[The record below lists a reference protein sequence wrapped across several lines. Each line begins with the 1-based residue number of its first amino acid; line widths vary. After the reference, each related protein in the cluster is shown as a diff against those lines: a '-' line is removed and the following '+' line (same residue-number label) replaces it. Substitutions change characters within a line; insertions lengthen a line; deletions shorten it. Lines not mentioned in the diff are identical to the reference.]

1 MKHSQLILPYEEKE
15 KTIVMNLLN
24 LKSVSMIDRLIL
36 IFSIVFLL
44 SATNSIFI
52 NQIGYYGTLL
62 ALLLKYF
69 IERRN
74 PFSKTGLEVAILL
87 FFGAELLS
95 TIFSLDKGEAL
106 HNMVKKFLLIP
117 TLYTFIAASKDFNRT
132 KQFAIVYLGA
142 ATLTLIYYLVRS
154 YDYIINNLYQ
164 LKASGP
170 SVFQYPI
177 TSSEL
182 MAFSVV
188 ILFAFL
194 INEKS
199 NFKQKFLILV
209 LFAINLLALIAT
221 YKRTGWIGAAAGMLI
236 IIILSRKWFL
246 LTAVAILIIAVGLM
260 SKKVSDITI
269 YDYTPPKLNQFLEL
283 STNGRA
289 YNIFSEG
296 EKIFISD
303 FDNGLV
309 MLKDSSLTNK
319 CELPAP
325 IVDFKKWRDDF
336 YIATLVDTRF
346 ILLKSDDADNFQILS
361 EFYTQSLPLSNK
373 IANDMFYVL
382 CEDSSLVIYKNPTDL
397 NEKVIFSFENSM
409 EPQNFF
415 VDSSYCVVF
424 SKDKHLSIYS
434 LINYLPEKIVLKEKL
449 SEDDDL
455 IGFIDKKLLFNSED
469 GLKIFSFD
477 SNKLNLID
485 VNGQVGNTLFLIK
498 QNDLLFSCN
507 SNGELF
513 ELDYPIHDKLKIKS
527 SAKLNK
533 VPSSITFSSGKI
545 YSTYAKAGRL
555 YSFIDPYYAT
565 NYSRLAFWRA
575 GLKIFSDYPIL
586 GVGDM
591 DLAKLYRIYKR
602 PYDREIQGHLHN
614 NFFHSLA
621 TLGVVGFLAIMF
633 LLIKIFLVH
642 LKMFNKL
649 KNIPFASSFSLGALG
664 GFVSFIAAGLTEYN
678 IGDHEVIT
686 LVWFTLAISIAF
698 SKSIEKEEAEVKIS

>member
-1 MKHSQLILPYEEKE
+1 M
-15 KTIVMNLLN
+15 T
-24 LKSVSMIDRLIL
+24 DLIL

-69 IERRN
+69 IEKRN
-74 PFSKTGLEVAILL
+74 PFSKTGLEIAILL
-87 FFGAELLS
+87 FFCAELLS

-106 HNMVKKFLLIP
+106 HNMMKKFLLIP

-199 NFKQKFLILV
+199 NFKQKILILV

-221 YKRTGWIGAAAGMLI
+221 YKRTGWIGAAAGMLM

-246 LTAVAILIIAVGLM
+246 LTAIAILIIAVGVM
-260 SKKVSDITI
+260 NRKVSDITI
-269 YDYTPPKLNQFLEL
+269 YDYSPPKLNKFLEL

-309 MLKDSSLTNK
+309 MLKDSSLENK

-336 YIATLVDTRF
+336 YLATLIDTRF
-346 ILLKSDDADNFQILS
+346 ILLKSDHANNFRIIS
-361 EFYTQSLPLSNK
+361 EFYTQSLPLSNR
-373 IANDMFYVL
+373 IANGMFYVL

-397 NEKVIFSFENSM
+397 NEKVIFCFDNSL
-409 EPQNFF
+409 EPQNLF

-424 SKDKHLSIYS
+424 SKEKHLSIYS
-434 LINYLPEKIVLKEKL
+434 LTNYLPEKIVLNEKL

-455 IGFIDKKLLFNSED
+455 IGFIDKKLLFNSND
-469 GLKIFSFD
+469 GVKIFSFE

-485 VNGQVGNTLFLIK
+485 VNRQVGNILFLIK
-498 QNDLLFSCN
+498 QHEFLFLCN
-507 SNGELF
+507 SKGELF
-513 ELDYPIHDKLKIKS
+513 ELEYPIPDKLIIKS
-527 SAKLNK
+527 SAKLNE
-533 VPSSITFSSGKI
+533 VPSSITFTGGKI
-545 YSTYAKAGRL
+545 YSTYTKASRL

-575 GLKIFSDYPIL
+575 GLKIFSDYPVL

-633 LLIKIFLVH
+633 LLIKIFLIH
-642 LKMFNKL
+642 LKLFKKL

-686 LVWFTLAISIAF
+686 LVWFTLAISMAF
-698 SKSIEKEEAEVKIS
+698 SKSIEKEETQMKIS

>member
-1 MKHSQLILPYEEKE
+1 
-15 KTIVMNLLN
+15 MNLLN
-24 LKSVSMIDRLIL
+24 FKSVSMIDRLIL

-69 IERRN
+69 IEKRN
-74 PFSKTGLEVAILL
+74 PFSKTGLEIAILL
-87 FFGAELLS
+87 FFCAELLS

-106 HNMVKKFLLIP
+106 HNMMKKFLLIP

-142 ATLTLIYYLVRS
+142 ATLTLIYYLARS

-199 NFKQKFLILV
+199 NFKQKFLILI

-236 IIILSRKWFL
+236 VIILSRKWFL

-260 SKKVSDITI
+260 SRKVSDITI
-269 YDYTPPKLNQFLEL
+269 YDYTPPKLNRFLEL

-309 MLKDSSLTNK
+309 MLKDSSLKNK

-325 IVDFKKWRDDF
+325 IVDFKKWHDDF
-336 YIATLVDTRF
+336 YVATLIDTRF
-346 ILLKSDDADNFQILS
+346 ILLKSDHADNFRIIS

-373 IANDMFYVL
+373 IANGMFYVL

-397 NEKVIFSFENSM
+397 NEKVIFGFENSM

-415 VDSSYCVVF
+415 VDSSSCVVF
-424 SKDKHLSIYS
+424 SKDKHLSIYPMT
-434 LINYLPEKIVLKEKL
+434 NYLPEKIIFDEKL

-455 IGFIDKKLLFNSED
+455 IGFIDKKLLFNSKDE
-469 GLKIFSFD
+469 LKVFSFD

-533 VPSSITFSSGKI
+533 VPSSITFSGGKI
-545 YSTYAKAGRL
+545 YSTYTKAGRL

-575 GLKIFSDYPIL
+575 GLKIFSDYPIF

-621 TLGVVGFLAIMF
+621 TLGIVGFLAIMF

-698 SKSIEKEEAEVKIS
+698 SKSIKNEEAEVKIS

>member
-1 MKHSQLILPYEEKE
+1 
-15 KTIVMNLLN
+15 
-24 LKSVSMIDRLIL
+24 
-36 IFSIVFLL
+36 
-44 SATNSIFI
+44 
-52 NQIGYYGTLL
+52 
-62 ALLLKYF
+62 
-69 IERRN
+69 
-74 PFSKTGLEVAILL
+74 
-87 FFGAELLS
+87 
-95 TIFSLDKGEAL
+95 
-106 HNMVKKFLLIP
+106 
-117 TLYTFIAASKDFNRT
+117 
-132 KQFAIVYLGA
+132 
-142 ATLTLIYYLVRS
+142 
-154 YDYIINNLYQ
+154 
-164 LKASGP
+164 
-170 SVFQYPI
+170 
-177 TSSEL
+177 
-182 MAFSVV
+182 
-188 ILFAFL
+188 
-194 INEKS
+194 
-199 NFKQKFLILV
+199 
-209 LFAINLLALIAT
+209 
-221 YKRTGWIGAAAGMLI
+221 
-236 IIILSRKWFL
+236 
-246 LTAVAILIIAVGLM
+246 
-260 SKKVSDITI
+260 
-269 YDYTPPKLNQFLEL
+269 
-283 STNGRA
+283 
-289 YNIFSEG
+289 
-296 EKIFISD
+296 
-303 FDNGLV
+303 

-373 IANDMFYVL
+373 IANGMFYVL

-397 NEKVIFSFENSM
+397 NEKVIFGLDNSL

-424 SKDKHLSIYS
+424 SKEKDISIYS
-434 LINYLPEKIVLKEKL
+434 LTNYLPEKIVINEKL

-455 IGFIDKKLLFNSED
+455 IGFIDKKLLFNSND
-469 GLKIFSFD
+469 GVKIFSFE
-477 SNKLNLID
+477 SNRLNLID
-485 VNGQVGNTLFLIK
+485 VNGQVGNILFLIK
-498 QNDLLFSCN
+498 QHEFLFSCN

-513 ELDYPIHDKLKIKS
+513 ELEYPIHDKLIIKS
-527 SAKLNK
+527 SAKLNE
-533 VPSSITFSSGKI
+533 VPSSITFSGGKI
-545 YSTYAKAGRL
+545 YSTYTKASRL

-633 LLIKIFLVH
+633 LLIKIFLIH
-642 LKMFNKL
+642 LKLFKKL

-686 LVWFTLAISIAF
+686 LVWFTLAISMAF
-698 SKSIEKEEAEVKIS
+698 SKSIEKEETQMKIS